1 MAPDDQVSLSDD
13 GPLVRAAVLLPGGT
27 AGHALAAFTEPAQLA
42 QWWGGTLDLDLVP
55 GGPYVIR
62 FPQVPATMTGQVRA
76 WVPGELLEFA
86 WAWDYDPGAPPRT
99 VTVRAREEPAAVLA
113 IAHGPHDDSEEGRR
127 ARAEHRAGW
136 EHFLPRLA
144 AFLGDQPR

>member
-1 MAPDDQVSLSDD
+1 MSPDEPVSLADD
-13 GPLVRAAVLLPGGT
+13 GPLLRATVRLPGCT
-27 AGHALAAFTEPAQLA
+27 AERALAAFTDPAQLA
-42 QWWGGTLDLDLVP
+42 QWWGGALDVDLVP

-76 WVPGELLEFA
+76 WVPGERLEFA
-86 WAWDYDPGAPPRT
+86 WAWAHDPDAAPRT
-99 VTVRAREEPAAVLA
+99 VTVRASDGPVAVLA
-113 IAHGPHDDSEEGRR
+113 IAHGPHGDSEEGRR

-144 AFLGDQPR
+144 AFLGDQPG